1 MDWVASII
9 TIIGIE
15 LLRRKM
21 WQGFLVGLLNEI
33 IWAYLAIS
41 REVYGL
47 LLLVVVLTFQY
58 SWAIYTW
65 RKEPKII

>member
-1 MDWVASII
+1 MDWIAAIF

-33 IWAYLAIS
+33 SWAYIAINK
-41 REVYGL
+41 EVYGL
-47 LLLVVVLTFQY
+47 LLLVAVLSVQY

-65 RKEPKII
+65 RKSK

>member
-1 MDWVASII
+1 MDWIASIF

-33 IWAYLAIS
+33 SWAYIAITK
-41 REVYGL
+41 EVYGL
-47 LLLVVVLTFQY
+47 LLLVVVLSVQY

-65 RKEPKII
+65 RKTSK